1 MYFAWENEKNL
12 MKIMTLIMIF
22 IFVIMISISPVFAS
36 SNKPDVL
43 ESFNLLDLDSGN
55 YAYFIYS
62 RGSSS
67 YGLCVVDYIEGYSF
81 FNWDNSN
88 YYCYYNKL
96 TDRGSTA
103 KRYFYENGS
112 WEYIDTS
119 SNMMLATSISGILY
133 SNSLVYKTSGEVYF
147 SPEPEFQNPSFITT
161 DEELSTGNFQTLKIN
176 AGDLDSSLS
185 EDINFGIFDIT
196 GREFDLSTIVELPN
210 LMVYSTKLNF
220 SSKYMLGVDGETCYY
235 IPQSDLG
242 IDLSNDKKYYFVL
255 ANDEGERF
263 DQVVFTVGGLTAEEE
278 LQNKQDQ
285 TNQKLDEQT
294 NAIKESNETNK
305 GIWETIK
312 DILSYINPFSENF
325 FVYKLIELLLEAI
338 KSLFIPSDDF
348 FSTYFT
354 DLKDWFSDRLG
365 FLFYPFELIIDILN
379 KILNIDFENPIFNIP
394 DIHEPFT
401 NKKIISATT
410 FNLNDLLTNNTW
422 KTVHDIYLILLDAFI
437 VFGLVNLFLRKYK
450 EVTTE

>member
-12 MKIMTLIMIF
+12 MKMMTFIMIF
-22 IFVIMISISPVFAS
+22 IFVIMILISPVFS
-36 SNKPDVL
+36 ISNKPSVL
-43 ESFNLLDLDSGN
+43 DKFTLFDLDSGN

-67 YGLCVVDYIEGYSF
+67 YGLCVADYVEGYSF
-81 FNWDNSN
+81 YNWDNGA
-88 YYCYYNKL
+88 YYFYNNKL
-96 TDRGSTA
+96 SNTGSTIR
-103 KRYFYENGS
+103 RYFYENGS
-112 WEYIDTS
+112 WEYVDIS
-119 SNMMLATSISGILY
+119 SFALASSISNVLY

-147 SPEPEFQNPSFITT
+147 SPVSEFQNPSFITT
-161 DEELSTGNFQTLKIN
+161 DEELATGNFQTLKIS
-176 AGDLDSSLS
+176 AGSLDSSLS

-196 GREFDLSTIVELPN
+196 GRDFNLSTITELPN
-210 LMVYSTKLNF
+210 LMVYHTKLNF
-220 SSKYMLGVDGETCYY
+220 SSKYMVGEDGEVHYN
-235 IPQSDLG
+235 IPQADLG

-255 ANDEGERF
+255 ANDEGEIF
-263 DQVVFTVGGLTAEEE
+263 DNVTFTVGGLTAEEE

-410 FNLNDLLTNNTW
+410 FNLNDLLTNNTL

>member
-1 MYFAWENEKNL
+1 MHFAWKDDNFIIKL
-12 MKIMTLIMIF
+12 LTFIMIF
-22 IFVIMISISPVFAS
+22 VVVVMVAISPVFAISPTITINDNTYEVS
-36 SNKPDVL
+36 SFIQGFDRILILKDSSYYFLRVMQNDCSVT
-43 ESFNLLDLDSGN
+43 FNGDSYDYSGVFYRCKNSSTSLNTLLSRDSSRFTMVSSSSGDALGKDIFYSNFDILDS
-55 YAYFIYS
+55 
-62 RGSSS
+62 
-67 YGLCVVDYIEGYSF
+67 
-81 FNWDNSN
+81 
-88 YYCYYNKL
+88 
-96 TDRGSTA
+96 
-103 KRYFYENGS
+103 
-112 WEYIDTS
+112 
-119 SNMMLATSISGILY
+119 
-133 SNSLVYKTSGEVYF
+133 SGEVYHPSDDIPDF
-147 SPEPEFQNPSFITT
+147 LNPSFITT
-161 DEELSTGNFQTLKIN
+161 DEELATGNFQTLKIN

-196 GREFDLSTIVELPN
+196 GRDLDLSTITELPN

-220 SSKYMLGVDGETCYY
+220 SSKYMLSEDGQICYY

-325 FVYKLIELLLEAI
+325 FVYKLIELLVDAI

-422 KTVHDIYLILLDAFI
+422 KTVHDIYLIMLDAFI